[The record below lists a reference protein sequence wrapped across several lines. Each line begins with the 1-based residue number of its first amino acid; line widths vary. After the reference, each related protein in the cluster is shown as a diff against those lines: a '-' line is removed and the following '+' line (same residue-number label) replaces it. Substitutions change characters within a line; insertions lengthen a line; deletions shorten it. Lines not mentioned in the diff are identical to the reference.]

1 MLLDKFR
8 EPDLRVEPTSLY
20 LREMNNPKYVSWTCG
35 AGLSEK
41 REWVTYV
48 QFPMETLTAALTH
61 AQIKFGSLT
70 RRQKLFFSLFSIPET
85 RLKRRI
91 SVSPTLLLFLQ

>member
-1 MLLDKFR
+1 MLLLDKFR

-20 LREMNNPKYVSWTCG
+20 LRGMNNPKYVSWTCG

-41 REWVTYV
+41 REWVTYA
-48 QFPMETLTAALTH
+48 QFPMKILTLTH

-70 RRQKLFFSLFSIPET
+70 RRQKLFFSLFSIPEP